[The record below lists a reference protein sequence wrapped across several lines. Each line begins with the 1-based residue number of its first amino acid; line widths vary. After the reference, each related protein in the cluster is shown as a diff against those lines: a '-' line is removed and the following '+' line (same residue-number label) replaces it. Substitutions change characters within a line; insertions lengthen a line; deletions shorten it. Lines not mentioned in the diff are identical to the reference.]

1 MNKRMNG
8 TRAELAGWWGSFVL
22 LWCFGALLT
31 LQVNF
36 LACDAEN
43 VEFEDSSLKGSYCR
57 GVGDF
62 LQSGEPSEWT
72 TPLPYLIPV
81 AVLAAVGCYGVR
93 RGSKGILSRAA
104 IAAVGALIVHV
115 LLLIVLPG

>member
-1 MNKRMNG
+1 MNG
-8 TRAELAGWWGSFVL
+8 TRGELAGWWGSFVL

-36 LACDAEN
+36 LACHAEN
-43 VEFEDSSLKGSYCR
+43 VEFEDGSLKDSYCR
-57 GVGDF
+57 GIGDF
-62 LQSGEPSEWT
+62 LHSGEPSEWT

-81 AVLAAVGCYGVR
+81 AVLAAVGGYGVR

-104 IAAVGALIVHV
+104 IAAVGALFMHV

>member
-1 MNKRMNG
+1 MNR

-22 LWCFGALLT
+22 LWCFGAVLT

-36 LACDAEN
+36 LACHAEN
-43 VEFEDSSLKGSYCR
+43 VEFEDGALKDSYCR
-57 GVGDF
+57 GVRDF
-62 LQSGEPSEWT
+62 LNSGEPSEWT

-81 AVLAAVGCYGVR
+81 TVLAAVGGYGVR

-104 IAAVGALIVHV
+104 VAAVGALILHV
-115 LLLIVLPG
+115 LLLIVLPA